1 MLIIIENISNIN
13 LTSWFLDFKNGNY
26 YEFCKIIIPIPMSI
40 TENTLKL
47 LFEKKST
54 IPEIMNIN
62 PKIGSPQPTSL
73 DLFLF
78 SILNVQFYFIFNIF
92 YMN

>member
-1 MLIIIENISNIN
+1 
-13 LTSWFLDFKNGNY
+13 
-26 YEFCKIIIPIPMSI
+26 
-40 TENTLKL
+40 
-47 LFEKKST
+47 
-54 IPEIMNIN
+54 MNIN